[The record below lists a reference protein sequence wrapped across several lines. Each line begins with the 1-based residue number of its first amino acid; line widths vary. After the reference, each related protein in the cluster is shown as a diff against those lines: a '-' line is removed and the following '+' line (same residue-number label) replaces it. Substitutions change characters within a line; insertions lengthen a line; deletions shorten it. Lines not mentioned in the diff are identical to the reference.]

1 MQEWALSPDERKG
14 LGEAIK
20 NAEFS
25 WPIGMPLVR
34 PLGREFYEVRSNL
47 PGGRI
52 GRFDSARFC
61 SVGAGRPKTP
71 PHEIDLALKRKR
83 GVDGCP
89 AKRAFVKKSQGLL
102 SNARRRW
109 RGECKPSQAALG
121 RLA

>member
-34 PLGREFYEVRSNL
+34 PLGREFYEVRSSRAVES
-47 PGGRI
+47 GGSILQGSILWER
-52 GRFDSARFC
+52 GDQ
-61 SVGAGRPKTP
+61 RPH
-71 PHEIDLALKRKR
+71 HEIDLALKRKR

-89 AKRAFVKKSQGLL
+89 AKRAFVKKSQRLL
-102 SNARRRW
+102 SNARRRR
-109 RGECKPSQAALG
+109 RGECNPAGLH
-121 RLA
+121 